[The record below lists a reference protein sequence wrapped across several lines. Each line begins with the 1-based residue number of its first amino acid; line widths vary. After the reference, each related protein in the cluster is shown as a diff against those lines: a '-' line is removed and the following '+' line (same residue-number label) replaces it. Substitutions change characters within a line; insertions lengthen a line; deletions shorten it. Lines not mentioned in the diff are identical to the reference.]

1 MPKLLGIN
9 VKRYRYYD
17 KENICVDFK
26 GMIED
31 LKRAKKGSMV
41 LL

>member
-1 MPKLLGIN
+1 MPKLMGME

-26 GMIED
+26 GMCED
-31 LKRAKKGSMV
+31 LRSAPEGSVV